1 MGHTAIGRIA
11 IAAEV
16 CRIWAAEGGTARAAV
31 GGGTIGGGGAFV
43 RACVGIYRKGLAVGV
58 GSTGAIGAAVP
69 LTAADGTLSRL
80 IFGGLSALKALA
92 LIIWEH
98 KKHSF
103 DRDGITCSG

>member
-1 MGHTAIGRIA
+1 MGYAAIGRIA

-16 CRIWAAEGGTARAAV
+16 CRIGAAEGGTARAAV
-31 GGGTIGGGGAFV
+31 GGGTVGGGAFA
-43 RACVGIYRKGLAVGV
+43 RARVGIYRKGLAVGV